1 MIVAAFQF
9 TALTDSGRKN
19 RGTLEADSARAA
31 RQQLRARGLVPLE
44 VEPATGGEE
53 SRSGG
58 LLVGSPGLSVK
69 HLALLTRQL
78 ATLLRAGIPL
88 EESLGAIANQTRNH
102 KIRRIVLAVRGKVLE
117 GHSFAQALGSF
128 PRAFPGLYR
137 ATVEAGE
144 HSGHLDSVLERL
156 GDYTENQQKFRQK
169 VQLALIYP
177 IVLVFICVLVVTG
190 LMVYVVPDVIEVF
203 TGTGQALPLPTRI
216 LVAMSDFISAWGW
229 LVPPAIAVLVGAV
242 IALLRRPSVRYCFHH
257 RLLEMPLIGWLVRGS
272 QSARYVGTLAILTG
286 SSVPLVQAMG
296 IASGVMSNEY
306 LKERL
311 KTAQKSVREGGSL
324 RRALE
329 DVEYFPPMMV
339 YMIASGESSGTL
351 DEMLGRAAE
360 SQEQD
365 LQGAVTAFVS
375 LFEPA
380 MLLVMAGIVLF
391 IVMAIMMPI
400 MSMNQMVV

>member
-1 MIVAAFQF
+1 MAAFEY
-9 TALTDSGRKN
+9 TALTDSGRKS

-31 RQQLRARGLVPLE
+31 RQQLRAKGLIPLE
-44 VEPATGGEE
+44 VAAATESASEGGA
-53 SRSGG
+53 R
-58 LLVGSPGLSVK
+58 LLSGSPGLSVK
-69 HLALLTRQL
+69 NLALLTRQI

-88 EESLGAIANQTRNH
+88 EETLGAIANQTRNH

-117 GHSFAQALGSF
+117 GHSFAQALSSF
-128 PRAFPGLYR
+128 PRAFPKLYR

-144 HSGHLDSVLERL
+144 HSGHLDAVLERL
-156 GDYTENQQKFRQK
+156 GDYTEGQQQFRQK

-177 IVLVFICVLVVTG
+177 AVLVVICILVVTG

-203 TGTGQALPLPTRI
+203 TGTGQVLPLATRI
-216 LVAMSDFISAWGW
+216 LVALSDFISAWGW
-229 LVPPAIAVLVGAV
+229 LVPPVC
-242 IALLRRPSVRYCFHH
+242 IALVAVSILLLQRPAIRYRFHH
-257 RLLEMPLIGWLVRGS
+257 RLLELPLIGWLVRGS
-272 QSARYVGTLAILTG
+272 QSTRYVGTLAILTG

-296 IASGVMSNEY
+296 IAGGVMSNDF

-311 KTAQKSVREGGSL
+311 QQAQKTVREGGSL

-329 DVEYFPPMMV
+329 DVQYFPPMMI

-351 DEMLGRAAE
+351 DEMLRRAAE

-375 LFEPA
+375 LFEPV
-380 MLLVMAGIVLF
+380 MLLLMAGIVLF
-391 IVMAIMMPI
+391 IVVAIMMPI
-400 MSMNQMVV
+400 MSMNQLVV

>member
-1 MIVAAFQF
+1 MAAFEY
-9 TALTDSGRKN
+9 TALAASGRKS

-31 RQQLRARGLVPLE
+31 RQQLRAKGMVPLE
-44 VEPATGGEE
+44 VAPATERAEKGAGNFL
-53 SRSGG
+53 SA
-58 LLVGSPGLSVK
+58 SPGLSIK
-69 HLALLTRQL
+69 NLALLTRQI

-88 EESLGAIANQTRNH
+88 EETLGAIANQSRNQ
-102 KIRRIVLAVRGKVLE
+102 KIRRVVLAVRGKVLE

-128 PRAFPGLYR
+128 PRAFPQLYR

-144 HSGHLDSVLERL
+144 HSGHLDTVLERL
-156 GDYTENQQKFRQK
+156 GDYTEGQQQFRQK

-177 IVLVFICVLVVTG
+177 VVLVFICVLVVTG

-203 TGTGQALPLPTRI
+203 TGTGQVLPLATRI
-216 LVAMSDFISAWGW
+216 LVGLSDFISAWGW
-229 LVPPAIAVLVGAV
+229 LVPPALGVVVAGIILM
-242 IALLRRPSVRYCFHH
+242 LRRPAVRYRFHH
-257 RLLEMPLIGWLVRGS
+257 RLLELPLIGWIVRGS

-296 IASGVMSNEY
+296 IAGGVMSNDF

-311 KTAQKSVREGGSL
+311 QAAQKSVREGGSL

-329 DVEYFPPMMV
+329 DIGYFPPMMI

-351 DEMLGRAAE
+351 DEMLHRAAQ

-375 LFEPA
+375 LFEPI
-380 MLLVMAGIVLF
+380 MLLVMAAIVLF

-400 MSMNQMVV
+400 LSMNELVI

>member
-1 MIVAAFQF
+1 MAAFEY
-9 TALTDSGRKN
+9 TALNHAGRKS

-31 RQQLRARGLVPLE
+31 RQQLRAKGMVPLE
-44 VEPATGGEE
+44 VAQTTETAAEGGVQLF
-53 SRSGG
+53 G
-58 LLVGSPGLSVK
+58 GSPGLSIK
-69 HLALLTRQL
+69 HLALLTRQI

-88 EESLGAIANQTRNH
+88 EETLGAIANQSRNH

-128 PRAFPGLYR
+128 PRAFPKLYR

-144 HSGHLDSVLERL
+144 HSGHLDAVLERL

-177 IVLVFICVLVVTG
+177 MVLVFICILVVTG

-203 TGTGQALPLPTRI
+203 TGTGQVLPLPTRI
-216 LVAMSDFISAWGW
+216 LVALSDFISAWGW
-229 LVPPAIAVLVGAV
+229 LVPPALAALIAGA
-242 IALLRRPSVRYCFHH
+242 IFMLRRPAIRYRFHH
-257 RLLEMPLIGWLVRGS
+257 RLLELPLIGWLVRGS

-296 IASGVMSNEY
+296 IASGVMSNEF

-311 KTAQKSVREGGSL
+311 LAAQKSVREGGSL

-329 DVEYFPPMMV
+329 DVEYFPPMMI

-380 MLLVMAGIVLF
+380 MLLLMASIVLF

-400 MSMNQMVV
+400 MSMNQLVV

>member
-1 MIVAAFQF
+1 MAAFEY

-31 RQQLRARGLVPLE
+31 RQQLRAKGMVPLE
-44 VEPATGGEE
+44 VAPATESSGQGGAGIF
-53 SRSGG
+53 S
-58 LLVGSPGLSVK
+58 GSPGLSIK
-69 HLALLTRQL
+69 HLALLTRQI

-88 EESLGAIANQTRNH
+88 EETLGAIASQTRNH

-128 PRAFPGLYR
+128 PRAFPKLYR

-144 HSGHLDSVLERL
+144 HSGHLDAVLERL

-177 IVLVFICVLVVTG
+177 LVLVFVCVLVVTG

-203 TGTGQALPLPTRI
+203 TGSGQVLPMPTQI
-216 LVAMSDFISAWGW
+216 LVAISDFISAWGW
-229 LVPPAIAVLVGAV
+229 LVPPVLLAAIVGV
-242 IALLRRPSVRYCFHH
+242 VMLLRQPAIRYRFHH
-257 RLLEMPLIGWLVRGS
+257 RLLELPLIGWLVRGS

-296 IASGVMSNEY
+296 IASGVMSNEF

-311 KTAQKSVREGGSL
+311 KAAQKSVREGGSL

-329 DVEYFPPMMV
+329 DVEYFPPMMI

-380 MLLVMAGIVLF
+380 MLLLMAAIVLF

>member
-1 MIVAAFQF
+1 MGAFEY
-9 TALTDSGRKN
+9 TALNSGGRKN
-19 RGTLEADSARAA
+19 RGTLEADSAKAA
-31 RQQLRARGLVPLE
+31 RQQLRAKGLIPLE
-44 VEPATGGEE
+44 VAPASE
-53 SRSGG
+53 SGSAMASGSV
-58 LLVGSPGLSVK
+58 LSGSPGLGIK
-69 HLALLTRQL
+69 ALALLTRQI

-88 EESLGAIANQTRNH
+88 EETLGAIANQSRNQ
-102 KIRRIVLAVRGKVLE
+102 KVRRIVLAVRAKVLE

-128 PRAFPGLYR
+128 PRAFPKLYR

-144 HSGHLDSVLERL
+144 HSGHLDDVLERL
-156 GDYTENQQKFRQK
+156 GDYTENQQVFRQK

-177 IVLVFICVLVVTG
+177 LVLVVICVLVVTG

-203 TGTGQALPLPTRI
+203 TGTGQQLPLATRI
-216 LVAMSDFISAWGW
+216 LVSISDFISAWGW
-229 LVPPAIAVLVGAV
+229 MIPPALVLLAVCWML
-242 IALLRRPSVRYCFHH
+242 LLRRDGFRYRFHH
-257 RLLEMPLIGWLVRGS
+257 RLLEMPVIGWLVRGG

-296 IASGVMSNEY
+296 IASGVMSNDY

-311 KTAQKSVREGGSL
+311 QVAQKFVREGGSL

-329 DVEYFPPMMV
+329 DVEYFPPMMT

-351 DEMLGRAAE
+351 DQMLVRAAE
-360 SQEQD
+360 NQERD

-375 LFEPA
+375 LFEPI

-400 MSMNQMVV
+400 MSMNQLVV

>member
-1 MIVAAFQF
+1 MGAFEY
-9 TALTDSGRKN
+9 TALNSGGRKN
-19 RGTLEADSARAA
+19 RGTLEADSAKAA
-31 RQQLRARGLVPLE
+31 RQQLRAKGLIPLE
-44 VEPATGGEE
+44 VTAASE
-53 SRSGG
+53 SSGG
-58 LLVGSPGLSVK
+58 AASGSLISGSPGLGIK
-69 HLALLTRQL
+69 ALALLTRQI

-88 EESLGAIANQTRNH
+88 EETLGAIANQTRNQ
-102 KIRRIVLAVRGKVLE
+102 KVRRIVLAVRAKVLE

-128 PRAFPGLYR
+128 PRAFPKLYR

-144 HSGHLDSVLERL
+144 HSGHLDDVLERL
-156 GDYTENQQKFRQK
+156 GDYTENQQVFRQK

-177 IVLVFICVLVVTG
+177 LVLVVICVLVVTG
-190 LMVYVVPDVIEVF
+190 LMVYVVPDVIEAF
-203 TGTGQALPLPTRI
+203 TGTGQQLPLATRI
-216 LVAMSDFISAWGW
+216 LVAISDFISAWGW
-229 LVPPAIAVLVGAV
+229 MIPPAIVLLVV
-242 IALLRRPSVRYCFHH
+242 CWMLLLRQDGFRYRFHH
-257 RLLEMPLIGWLVRGS
+257 RLLDMPVIGWLVRGG

-296 IASGVMSNEY
+296 IASGVMSNDY

-311 KTAQKSVREGGSL
+311 QVAQKFVREGGSL

-329 DVEYFPPMMV
+329 DVQYFPPMMT

-351 DEMLGRAAE
+351 DQMLVRAAE
-360 SQEQD
+360 NQERD

-375 LFEPA
+375 LFEPI

-400 MSMNQMVV
+400 MSMNQLVV

>member
-1 MIVAAFQF
+1 VAAFEYI
-9 TALTDSGRKN
+9 ALTDSGRKN
-19 RGTLEADSARAA
+19 RGTLEADSAKAA

-44 VEPATGGEE
+44 VGPAAE
-53 SRSGG
+53 SHGSGG
-58 LLVGSPGLSVK
+58 ASLLSGSPGLSVK
-69 HLALLTRQL
+69 HLALLTRQI

-88 EESLGAIANQTRNH
+88 EESLSAIANQTRNA
-102 KIRRIVLAVRGKVLE
+102 KIRRIVLAVRGKILE
-117 GHSFAQALGSF
+117 GHSYAQALGSF
-128 PRAFPGLYR
+128 PRAFPKLYR

-144 HSGHLDSVLERL
+144 HSGHLDEVLERL
-156 GDYTENQQKFRQK
+156 SEYVENQQKFRQK

-177 IVLVFICVLVVTG
+177 MVLVLVCVLVVTG

-203 TGTGQALPLPTRI
+203 TGTGQVLPLPTRI
-216 LVAMSDFISAWGW
+216 LVSISDFIAAWGW
-229 LVPPAIAVLVGAV
+229 LVPPVLIAMAFGAV
-242 IALLRRPSVRYCFHH
+242 MMLRQPAIRYRFHH
-257 RLLEMPLIGWLVRGS
+257 RLLELPVIGWLVRGA

-296 IASGVMSNEY
+296 IASGVMSNEF

-311 KTAQKSVREGGSL
+311 QAAQKSVREGGSL
-324 RRALE
+324 RKALE
-329 DVEYFPPMMV
+329 DVEYFPPMMI
-339 YMIASGESSGTL
+339 YMIASGESSGSL

-365 LQGAVTAFVS
+365 LQSAVTAFVS

-380 MLLVMAGIVLF
+380 MLLLMAAIVLF

-400 MSMNQMVV
+400 MSMNQMVI

>member
-1 MIVAAFQF
+1 MAAFEY
-9 TALTDSGRKN
+9 TALTDAGRKN

-31 RQQLRARGLVPLE
+31 RQQLRARGMVPLE
-44 VEPATGGEE
+44 VAPATE
-53 SRSGG
+53 SSEVGAK
-58 LLVGSPGLSVK
+58 LFSGSPGLSVK
-69 HLALLTRQL
+69 HLALLTRQI

-88 EESLGAIANQTRNH
+88 EETLGAIANQTRNH

-128 PRAFPGLYR
+128 PRAFPKLYR

-144 HSGHLDSVLERL
+144 HSGHLDAVLERL
-156 GDYTENQQKFRQK
+156 GDYTENQQQFRQK

-177 IVLVFICVLVVTG
+177 MVLVVVCVLVVTG

-203 TGTGQALPLPTRI
+203 TGTGQVLPLATRI
-216 LVAMSDFISAWGW
+216 LVALSDFISAWGW
-229 LVPPAIAVLVGAV
+229 LVPPALIALAVVIVL
-242 IALLRRPSVRYCFHH
+242 LLRRPAIRYRFHH
-257 RLLEMPLIGWLVRGS
+257 RLLDVPVIGWLVRGA
-272 QSARYVGTLAILTG
+272 QSSRYVGTLAILTG

-296 IASGVMSNEY
+296 IAGGVMNNEF

-311 KTAQKSVREGGSL
+311 QRAQKTVREGGSL

-329 DVEYFPPMMV
+329 DVEYFPPMMI

-351 DEMLGRAAE
+351 DQMLHRAAE
-360 SQEQD
+360 SQERD

-375 LFEPA
+375 LFEPV
-380 MLLVMAGIVLF
+380 MLLLMAAVVLF
-391 IVMAIMMPI
+391 IVVAIMMPI
-400 MSMNQMVV
+400 LSMNQLVV

>member
-1 MIVAAFQF
+1 MGAFEY
-9 TALTDSGRKN
+9 TALNSGGRKN
-19 RGTLEADSARAA
+19 RGTLEADSAKAA
-31 RQQLRARGLVPLE
+31 RQQLRAKGLIPLE
-44 VEPATGGEE
+44 VAPASE
-53 SRSGG
+53 SGG
-58 LLVGSPGLSVK
+58 AMASGSVLSGSPGLGIK
-69 HLALLTRQL
+69 ALALLTRQI

-88 EESLGAIANQTRNH
+88 EETLGAIANQSRNQ
-102 KIRRIVLAVRGKVLE
+102 KVRRIVLAVRAKVLE

-128 PRAFPGLYR
+128 PRAFPKLYR

-144 HSGHLDSVLERL
+144 HSGHLDDVLERL
-156 GDYTENQQKFRQK
+156 GDYTENQQVFRQK

-177 IVLVFICVLVVTG
+177 LVLVVICVLVVTG

-203 TGTGQALPLPTRI
+203 TGTGQQLPLATRI
-216 LVAMSDFISAWGW
+216 LVSISDFISAWGW
-229 LVPPAIAVLVGAV
+229 MIPPALVLLAVCWML
-242 IALLRRPSVRYCFHH
+242 LLRRDGFRYRFHH
-257 RLLEMPLIGWLVRGS
+257 RLLEMPVIGWLVRGG

-296 IASGVMSNEY
+296 IASGVMSNDY

-311 KTAQKSVREGGSL
+311 QVAQKFVREGGSL

-329 DVEYFPPMMV
+329 DVEYFPPMMT

-351 DEMLGRAAE
+351 DQMLVRAAE
-360 SQEQD
+360 NQERD

-375 LFEPA
+375 LFEPI

-400 MSMNQMVV
+400 MSMNQLVV

>member
-1 MIVAAFQF
+1 MAAFEY
-9 TALTDSGRKN
+9 TALAASGRKS

-31 RQQLRARGLVPLE
+31 RQQLRAKGMVPLD
-44 VEPATGGEE
+44 VAPATERAEKGAGNFL
-53 SRSGG
+53 SA
-58 LLVGSPGLSVK
+58 SPSLSIK
-69 HLALLTRQL
+69 NLALLTRQI

-88 EESLGAIANQTRNH
+88 EETLGAIANQSRNQ
-102 KIRRIVLAVRGKVLE
+102 KIRRVVLAVRGKVLE

-128 PRAFPGLYR
+128 PRAFPQLYR

-144 HSGHLDSVLERL
+144 HSGHLDTVLERL
-156 GDYTENQQKFRQK
+156 GDYTEGQQQFRQK

-177 IVLVFICVLVVTG
+177 VVLVFICVLVVTG

-203 TGTGQALPLPTRI
+203 TGTGQVLPLATRI
-216 LVAMSDFISAWGW
+216 LVGLSDFISAWGW
-229 LVPPAIAVLVGAV
+229 LVPPALGVV
-242 IALLRRPSVRYCFHH
+242 IAGVILMLRRPAVRYRFHH
-257 RLLEMPLIGWLVRGS
+257 RLLDLPLIGWIVRGG

-296 IASGVMSNEY
+296 IAGGVMTNDF

-311 KTAQKSVREGGSL
+311 QAAQKSVREGGSL

-329 DVEYFPPMMV
+329 DIGYFPPMMI

-351 DEMLGRAAE
+351 DEMLHRAAQ

-375 LFEPA
+375 LFEPI

-400 MSMNQMVV
+400 LSMNELVV

>member
-1 MIVAAFQF
+1 MAAFEY

-31 RQQLRARGLVPLE
+31 RQQLRAKGMVPLE
-44 VEPATGGEE
+44 VAPATESSGQGGAGIL
-53 SRSGG
+53 S
-58 LLVGSPGLSVK
+58 GSPGLSIK
-69 HLALLTRQL
+69 HLALLTRQI

-88 EESLGAIANQTRNH
+88 EETLGAIASQTRNQ

-128 PRAFPGLYR
+128 PRAFPKLYR

-144 HSGHLDSVLERL
+144 HSGHLDAVLERL

-177 IVLVFICVLVVTG
+177 LVLVFVCVLVVTG

-203 TGTGQALPLPTRI
+203 TGSGQVLPVPTQI
-216 LVAMSDFISAWGW
+216 LVAISDFIAAWGW
-229 LVPPAIAVLVGAV
+229 LVPPALIAAIIGV
-242 IALLRRPSVRYCFHH
+242 IMLLRQPGIRYRFHH
-257 RLLEMPLIGWLVRGS
+257 RLLELPLIGWLVRGG

-296 IASGVMSNEY
+296 IASGVMSNEF

-311 KTAQKSVREGGSL
+311 KAAQKSVREGGSL

-329 DVEYFPPMMV
+329 DVEYFPPMMI

-351 DEMLGRAAE
+351 DEMLTRAAE

-380 MLLVMAGIVLF
+380 MLLMMAAIVLF

>member
-1 MIVAAFQF
+1 MGAFEY
-9 TALTDSGRKN
+9 TALTDSGRKS

-31 RQQLRARGLVPLE
+31 RQQLRAKGLVPLE
-44 VEPATGGEE
+44 VAPATETGNG
-53 SRSGG
+53 SARLFS
-58 LLVGSPGLSVK
+58 GSPGLSIK
-69 HLALLTRQL
+69 HLALLTRQI

-88 EESLGAIANQTRNH
+88 EEALGAIANQTRNQ

-117 GHSFAQALGSF
+117 GHSFAQSLSSF
-128 PRAFPGLYR
+128 PRAFPKLYR

-144 HSGHLDSVLERL
+144 HSGHLDAVLERL

-177 IVLVFICVLVVTG
+177 AVLVVICILVVTG

-203 TGTGQALPLPTRI
+203 TGTGQVLPLPTRI
-216 LVAMSDFISAWGW
+216 LVAFSDFISAWGW
-229 LVPPAIAVLVGAV
+229 LVPPAVAALVVAIAV
-242 IALLRRPSVRYCFHH
+242 LLRRPAVRYRFHH
-257 RLLEMPLIGWLVRGS
+257 KLLELPMIGWLVRGS

-296 IASGVMSNEY
+296 IASGVMSNDF

-311 KTAQKSVREGGSL
+311 QIAQKNVREGGSL
-324 RRALE
+324 RKALE
-329 DVEYFPPMMV
+329 DVEYFPPMMI

-380 MLLVMAGIVLF
+380 MLLLMAGIVLF

-400 MSMNQMVV
+400 MSMNQLVV

>member
-1 MIVAAFQF
+1 MAAFEY
-9 TALTDSGRKN
+9 TALAVSGRKS

-31 RQQLRARGLVPLE
+31 RQQLRAKGMVPLE
-44 VEPATGGEE
+44 VAPATERAEKGAGNFL
-53 SRSGG
+53 SA
-58 LLVGSPGLSVK
+58 SPSLSIK
-69 HLALLTRQL
+69 NLALLTRQI

-88 EESLGAIANQTRNH
+88 EETLGAIANQSRNQ
-102 KIRRIVLAVRGKVLE
+102 KIRRVVLAVRGKVLE

-128 PRAFPGLYR
+128 PRAFPQLYR

-144 HSGHLDSVLERL
+144 HSGHLDTVLERL
-156 GDYTENQQKFRQK
+156 GDYTEGQQQFRQK

-177 IVLVFICVLVVTG
+177 VVLVFICVLVVTG

-203 TGTGQALPLPTRI
+203 TGTGQVLPLATRI
-216 LVAMSDFISAWGW
+216 LVGLSDFISAWGW
-229 LVPPAIAVLVGAV
+229 LVPPALGVV
-242 IALLRRPSVRYCFHH
+242 IAGVILMLRRPAVRYRFHH
-257 RLLEMPLIGWLVRGS
+257 RLLDLPLIGWIVRGG

-296 IASGVMSNEY
+296 IAGGVMTNDF

-311 KTAQKSVREGGSL
+311 QAAQKSVREGGSL

-329 DVEYFPPMMV
+329 DIGYFPPMMI

-351 DEMLGRAAE
+351 DEMLHRAAQ

-375 LFEPA
+375 LFEPI

-400 MSMNQMVV
+400 LSMNELVV

>member
-1 MIVAAFQF
+1 MAAFQYA
-9 TALTDSGRKN
+9 ALTASGRKN

-31 RQQLRARGLVPLE
+31 RQQLRAKGMVPLE
-44 VEPATGGEE
+44 VAPATE
-53 SRSGG
+53 SSAAGNASF
-58 LLVGSPGLSVK
+58 LSGSPGLSVK
-69 HLALLTRQL
+69 HLALLTRQI

-88 EESLGAIANQTRNH
+88 EEALGAIASQTRNQ

-117 GHSFAQALGSF
+117 GHSFAQALGNF
-128 PRAFPGLYR
+128 PRAFPNLYR

-144 HSGHLDSVLERL
+144 HSGHLDAVLERL

-177 IVLVFICVLVVTG
+177 MMLVLVCVLVVTG

-203 TGTGQALPLPTRI
+203 TGSGQLLPLPTQI
-216 LVAMSDFISAWGW
+216 LVAISDFIAAWGW
-229 LVPPAIAVLVGAV
+229 LVPPVLLALIVVAIVMMK
-242 IALLRRPSVRYCFHH
+242 RPGVRYRVHH
-257 RLLEMPLIGWLVRGS
+257 RLLELPLVGWLVRSG

-296 IASGVMSNEY
+296 IAGGVMSNDF

-311 KTAQKSVREGGSL
+311 QAAQKSVREGGSL

-329 DVEYFPPMMV
+329 DVGYIPPMMI
-339 YMIASGESSGTL
+339 YMIASGESSGSL
-351 DEMLGRAAE
+351 DAMLGRAAE

-375 LFEPA
+375 LFEPV
-380 MLLVMAGIVLF
+380 MLLLMAAIVLF

>member
-1 MIVAAFQF
+1 MAAFQY
-9 TALTDSGRKN
+9 TALTNSGRKS
-19 RGTLEADSARAA
+19 RGTLEADSPRAV
-31 RQQLRARGLVPLE
+31 RQQLRAKGLIPVE
-44 VEPATGGEE
+44 VEAATESASEAAGG
-53 SRSGG
+53 RLFGSG
-58 LLVGSPGLSVK
+58 PGLSIK
-69 HLALLTRQL
+69 HLALLTRQV

-88 EESLGAIANQTRNH
+88 EETLGAIANQTRNH
-102 KIRRIVLAVRGKVLE
+102 KIRRILLAVRGKVME

-128 PRAFPGLYR
+128 PRAFPKLYR

-177 IVLVFICVLVVTG
+177 VMLVLICVLVVTG

-203 TGTGQALPLPTRI
+203 TGTGQVLPLPTRI
-216 LVAMSDFISAWGW
+216 LVSMSDFISAWGW
-229 LVPPAIAVLVGAV
+229 MIPPALGALVAGTLFA
-242 IALLRRPSVRYCFHH
+242 LRRPGLRKRYHH
-257 RLLEMPLIGWLVRGS
+257 RLLELPLIGWLVRGS

-296 IASGVMSNEY
+296 IAGGVMSNEF
-306 LKERL
+306 LQERL
-311 KTAQKSVREGGSL
+311 QAAQKSVREGGSL

-329 DVEYFPPMMV
+329 EVEYFPPMMI

-351 DEMLGRAAE
+351 DAMLGRAAE

-365 LQGAVTAFVS
+365 LQSAVTAFVS

-380 MLLVMAGIVLF
+380 MLLMMAGIVLF

-400 MSMNQMVV
+400 MSMNQLVV